1 MRSRISRGV
10 ALLGASALSLGLM
23 TTGVAIGTASATGN
37 DPGVNTTTHT
47 VTIGATVPLSGIA
60 APGYSEVAK
69 AANAVFK
76 YINAKGGVNGWKVNF
91 ILKDDCY
98 NFVGLFGCNSPNGTV
113 AQTQDLVENQN
124 VFATVGSLGTGTQD
138 IVRNYLNNNGVPQ
151 LFVNSGS
158 KDWDHPT
165 TWPMLFGFQPSYLV
179 EGKIL
184 ANYIKAKF
192 KGQSIGVI
200 GQHDDFGADGLQGLL
215 NGGLTIPT
223 ADRLTYEASDVA
235 FNKAAFTTLVRKL
248 QTDKAKVV
256 VLDTVPPATKIILDA
271 AKSLGYKPQFVI
283 SGVGADPQ
291 TVKSTN
297 EVNAITFTFLPASK
311 DTKNPWN
318 AWIKKVLLADK
329 TDFPSL
335 TSKSVIDANMQ
346 YGTAWGVAFLQVLK
360 QLNGATPTR
369 AGVVAAM
376 VTQNG
381 FATPAL
387 VALDYSASNHQGL
400 NGGYIVKVVNG
411 TDTTVAEG
419 GQIYTTG
426 DGPLSTS
433 PLVKSTAK
441 IAPIPSWLS

>member
-10 ALLGASALSLGLM
+10 ALVGASALSLGLM

-47 VTIGATVPLSGIA
+47 VTIGATVPLTGLA
-60 APGYSEVAK
+60 APGYSEVGK

-76 YINAKGGVNGWKVNF
+76 YVNAKGGVNGWKVNF

-98 NFVGLFGCNSPNGTV
+98 NLCSTGTV
-113 AQTQDLVENQN
+113 AQTHDLVENQN

-138 IVRNYLNNNGVPQ
+138 LVRNYLDTNGVPQ

-158 KDWDHPT
+158 KDWDHPA

-184 ANYIKAKF
+184 ADYIKRKLPG
-192 KGQSIGVI
+192 KSIGVI
-200 GQHDDFGADGLQGLL
+200 GQSDDFGTDGLQGLL

-223 ADRLTYEASDVA
+223 ADRLTYDATDIV
-235 FNKAAFTTLVRKL
+235 FNKSGFTTSVRKL
-248 QTDKAKVV
+248 QADNVKVV
-256 VLDTVPPATKIILDA
+256 VLDTVPPATKLILDA

-376 VTQNG
+376 VSQNG

-387 VALDYSASNHQGL
+387 VTLDYSASNHQGL
-400 NGGYIVKVVNG
+400 NGGYVVKVVNG
-411 TDTTVAEG
+411 TDTAVADG

-426 DGPLSTS
+426 DGALASS